1 MNNNEKLRNEI
12 MDLRDMRIRI
22 QRKVTELEEKEFW
35 EPDTFTPDDREWL
48 LYFKTDVARIKA
60 QEQALRNRMR

>member
-22 QRKVTELEEKEFW
+22 QRKAAELEDKKFW
-35 EPDTFTPDDREWL
+35 EPDTFSYDDEYWL
-48 LYFKTDVARIKA
+48 RYYKADIARIKA
-60 QEQALRNRMR
+60 QEQALRNQMR

>member
-22 QRKVTELEEKEFW
+22 QRKVTGLEEKEFW

-48 LYFKTDVARIKA
+48 LYFKADVARIKA

>member
-22 QRKVTELEEKEFW
+22 QRKAAELEDKKFW
-35 EPDTFTPDDREWL
+35 EPDTFTPDDEYWL
-48 LYFKTDVARIKA
+48 RYYKADIARIKS
-60 QEQALRNRMR
+60 QEQALRNQMR

>member
-12 MDLRDMRIRI
+12 MDLRDMRIRL

-35 EPDTFTPDDREWL
+35 EPESFSYDDRYWL
-48 LYFKTDVARIKA
+48 SYYKADVARIKA
-60 QEQALRNRMR
+60 QEQALRNQMR